1 MSFEQLVSTHT
12 NGQIILLMAG
22 FSVLDDIRHKAIE
35 EATGKSPKSYAQSA
49 PADKKIKPKLK
60 DIKKMSAAEHKRLY
74 DSIGQGLF

>member
-22 FSVLDDIRHKAIE
+22 FSVLDDIRQKAIE
-35 EATGKSPKSYAQSA
+35 EVTGKPPKQSA
-49 PADKKIKPKLK
+49 QTGPSEKKIRPKLK
-60 DIKKMSAAEHKRLY
+60 DIKKMSVAEHKRFY